1 MHTKLYYSDRTGKN
15 PMPKDFNLDTIRNL
29 FLNFFTNFKDEG
41 FFEEH
46 FGHYS
51 VDDAYDYEGFQYGK
65 SGLDFAGFLLCKLR
79 KKNLYPF
86 HKMITNYSEEDM
98 FDVIE
103 FLYEYCS
110 MRIYDLGNG
119 ISYDRDEGRKKFRND
134 INGILALYN
143 EGYELSP
150 QGEILSLASDGLNKL
165 CNAPIQTSDPK
176 NISKLVEAAINKF
189 HRYKSSIDERKDA
202 VINLADV
209 LEGLRPQLKKVI
221 LTSDEND
228 LFNIA
233 NNFGIRHNNK
243 HQKTDY
249 DKAIFYSWI
258 FYYYLATI
266 HATTRLIEKNKKL

>member
-1 MHTKLYYSDRTGKN
+1 
-15 PMPKDFNLDTIRNL
+15 MPKGFNLDTTRNL
-29 FLNFFTNFKDEG
+29 FLNFFTNFTNEG

-51 VDDAYDYEGFQYGK
+51 VYDYEGFQYGK

-79 KKNLYPF
+79 KENLYPF
-86 HKMITNYSEEDM
+86 YKMITNYSEEDI

-110 MRIYDLGNG
+110 MRIYDYCL
-119 ISYDRDEGRKKFRND
+119 SYDRDEGRKKFRND
-134 INGILALYN
+134 INEILALYN

-165 CNAPIQTSDPK
+165 CNAPIQTSDPE
-176 NISKLVEAAINKF
+176 NISKPVEAAINKF

-202 VINLADV
+202 VKNLADV
-209 LEGLRPQLKKVI
+209 LERLRPQLKKVI
-221 LTSDEND
+221 MTSDEND

-243 HQKTDY
+243 DQKTDY